1 MIHSAIYKP
10 NQPIRI
16 KYTVYTVFNSSV
28 AGSDVEI
35 IVPAVSTGLGAKCKT
50 KK

>member
-1 MIHSAIYKP
+1 M
-10 NQPIRI
+10 
-16 KYTVYTVFNSSV
+16 VFNSSV

-50 KK
+50 KNSPLPFNAEILEIPTPFRL